1 MGTCCAPP
9 LDLGGLHR
17 GDQER
22 ERQHKGSIDNELLRV
37 D

>member
-1 MGTCCAPP
+1 MGTRCAPP
-9 LDLGGLHR
+9 LDLGELHR

-22 ERQHKGSIDNELLRV
+22 ERQHKGSIGNEPLRV